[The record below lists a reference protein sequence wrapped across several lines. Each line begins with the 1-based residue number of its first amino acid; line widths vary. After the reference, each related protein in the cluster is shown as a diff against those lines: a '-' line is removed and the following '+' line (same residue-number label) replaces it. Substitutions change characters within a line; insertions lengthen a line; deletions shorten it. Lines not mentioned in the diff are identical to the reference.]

1 MTRALRFR
9 ARISAAGMALIAL
22 GGCSLS
28 VRPRPMPTPEQFEE
42 AKVQIETYV
51 RRAEDVGVW
60 EGSKGKRDGV
70 GAGTLQILFRY
81 HSWLANDYPEDRER
95 VGRFIS
101 EVLVPSLLRACDATR
116 RDLGDVVAGNIESI
130 AGVYLQNRLALE
142 TWASEIERRIVDGQ
156 RGYANLYWAR
166 TLQSDCAPEELS
178 RLRARYEAIFE
189 MCEAR
194 DGGCDPGIVRAL
206 ENHLQSFA
214 DPKQRKLHCE
224 D

>member
-1 MTRALRFR
+1 M
-9 ARISAAGMALIAL
+9 AGK
-22 GGCSLS
+22 
-28 VRPRPMPTPEQFEE
+28 RPMPTPEQFVE
-42 AKVQIETYV
+42 AKVQVEGYV
-51 RRAEDVGVW
+51 RRAEEVGVR
-60 EGSKGKRDGV
+60 KGTRGNPEGV
-70 GAGTLQILFRY
+70 GAGELQHLFAY

-166 TLQSDCAPEELS
+166 TLQSGCAPEELA
-178 RLRARYEAIFE
+178 RLRTRYEAILE
-189 MCEAR
+189 KCEAR
-194 DGGCDPGIVRAL
+194 DGGCEPGIVQAL
-206 ENHLQSFA
+206 ENHLRSFA